1 MNQTAF
7 AAVGIYAALNC
18 FVLFWLVNATGQLR
32 RRHKILIGDGGN
44 AHLIRVMRGHANAAE
59 NMPIMLILL
68 LVAAAMGAPVAA
80 HSGRSAR
87 ADAAAI
93 GTPVSAIH
101 ALGIAFTIG
110 RVLHA
115 QHFTLERAPQWQRS
129 VGFMLGALSTLVAAL
144 GVLAYALVLVF

>member
-18 FVLFWLVNATGQLR
+18 LVLFWLVNATGQLR

-68 LVAAAMGAPVAA
+68 LVAAAMGAPVY
-80 HSGRSAR
+80 
-87 ADAAAI
+87 
-93 GTPVSAIH
+93 TIH
-101 ALGIAFTIG
+101 VLGIAFTIG

-115 QHFTLERAPQWQRS
+115 RHFTLERAPQWQRS
-129 VGFMLGALSTLVAAL
+129 IGFMLGALSTLVAAL